1 MVQVVAVHRWTGN
14 NKSVDI
20 RPHHFAFFR
29 TTPTSSSSRCAI
41 KDNDND
47 PTIHNGTAIAR

>member
-20 RPHHFAFFR
+20 RPHHFAWFR
-29 TTPTSSSSRCAI
+29 TTPTSPTSRCAI
-41 KDNDND
+41 KNNDND
-47 PTIHNGTAIAR
+47 PTINNGTAIAR